1 MALHTPFFLSV
12 QISDFMQMQTHVEEI
27 PSADIQAVRDFLM
40 GATDEV
46 KISSPRPAKPYRPTQ
61 QSQPSVPV
69 SQGISRGRIRSARS
83 N

>member
-1 MALHTPFFLSV
+1 MASRVHSILSIQLNDSRHMHTQV
-12 QISDFMQMQTHVEEI
+12 NKI

-46 KISSPRPAKPYRPTQ
+46 KISSPRPTKPYRPTQ
-61 QSQPSVPV
+61 QSRPSVPV
-69 SQGISRGRIRSARS
+69 TQGISRARIRSTRS